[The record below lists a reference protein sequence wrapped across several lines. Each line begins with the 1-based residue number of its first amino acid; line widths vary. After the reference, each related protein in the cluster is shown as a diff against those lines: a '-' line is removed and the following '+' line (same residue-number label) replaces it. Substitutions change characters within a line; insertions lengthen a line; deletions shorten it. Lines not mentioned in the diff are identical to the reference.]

1 MTRLAIQSRLLPGDS
16 LREKYENAL
25 RYGFEGMELSHFPMI
40 DAAREA
46 LREGV
51 PVTALCSGHRGWFID
66 PDPAEIAACIEDVK
80 TLLELGAQLDAGL
93 IIVPIY
99 GRSARLPP
107 HCGTGRTREEDE
119 ALWLRGLEEV
129 TRHAEKVG
137 GRLIIEA
144 INRYENPLSITV
156 ADALRYAR
164 TASSPQVRMMGDVF
178 HMNIEEADAAAALQ
192 ACADLLAY
200 VHLADNQRFEPGTGH
215 FDFAGVFAAL
225 DRIGYDGW
233 ASLECGLSGP
243 ADEVLPRTVEFL
255 RAQMPA

>member
-1 MTRLAIQSRLLPGDS
+1 MTRLAVQSRLVPGGS
-16 LREKYENAL
+16 LREKHDNAL
-25 RYGFEGMELSHFPMI
+25 RYGFDGLELSHFPMVE
-40 DAAREA
+40 AAREA
-46 LREGV
+46 IREAV
-51 PVTALCSGHRGWFID
+51 PVTAMCSGHRGWFID
-66 PDPAEIAACIEDVK
+66 PEPTEIAACIEDVK
-80 TLLELGAQLDAGL
+80 TLLELGAELDAGL

-119 ALWLRGLEEV
+119 ALWLGGLEEV

-137 GRLIIEA
+137 GRLIVEA

-164 TASSPQVRMMGDVF
+164 AADSPQVKMMGDVF
-178 HMNIEEADAAAALQ
+178 HMNIEEADPAAALE
-192 ACADLLAY
+192 ACAGMLSY
-200 VHLADNQRFEPGTGH
+200 VHLADNQRLEPGTGH
-215 FDFAGVFAAL
+215 FDFAAVFAAL
-225 DRIGYDGW
+225 ERIGYDGF

-243 ADEVLPRTVEFL
+243 AEEVLPRSAEFL